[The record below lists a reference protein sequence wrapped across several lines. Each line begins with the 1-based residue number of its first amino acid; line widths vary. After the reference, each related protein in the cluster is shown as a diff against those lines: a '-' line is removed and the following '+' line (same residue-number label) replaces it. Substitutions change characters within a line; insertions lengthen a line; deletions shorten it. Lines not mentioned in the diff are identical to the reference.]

1 MKANYVT
8 LGKSEIRKQVQEE
21 YEKVK
26 DKVYENVMKDVIPQF
41 TAVCMCVLHR
51 EYGFGAKRLQHFLD
65 SVTSEFEIMECG
77 IMGRK
82 YDPLDCL
89 KYLKNEYKIDVDK
102 AIGNESEG

>member
-8 LGKSEIRKQVQEE
+8 LSKSEIRKQVQQE

-26 DKVYENVMKDVIPQF
+26 DDVYKAVMNDVISQF
-41 TAVCMCVLHR
+41 IAVCMCVLHR

-65 SVTSEFEIMECG
+65 SVISEFDIMECG
-77 IMGRK
+77 IMGKK

-89 KYLKNEYKIDVDK
+89 AFLKNEYKIDVDK
-102 AIGNESEG
+102 AISNESEE